1 MHHIVTTAEPFF
13 SPCRHQ
19 AGYGNKTLGLPK
31 YTPTENIPLID
42 ASLLKS
48 YTKEFYQ
55 PERMVLAGVGIDHQQ
70 LVDLGQKYFS
80 VPKNEAKDTNE
91 ASVPQ
96 NKAVWT
102 GGTVMVRA
110 TSETTS
116 LLSVLLIGLFVGRT

>member
-1 MHHIVTTAEPFF
+1 
-13 SPCRHQ
+13 
-19 AGYGNKTLGLPK
+19 
-31 YTPTENIPLID
+31 
-42 ASLLKS
+42 
-48 YTKEFYQ
+48 
-55 PERMVLAGVGIDHQQ
+55 MVLAGVGIDHQQ

-102 GGTVMVRA
+102 GGAVMVRT